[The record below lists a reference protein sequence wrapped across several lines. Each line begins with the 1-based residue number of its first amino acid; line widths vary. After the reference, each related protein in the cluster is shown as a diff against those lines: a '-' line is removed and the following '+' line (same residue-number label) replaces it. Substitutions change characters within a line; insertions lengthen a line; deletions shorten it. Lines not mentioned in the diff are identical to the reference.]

1 MKGMEK
7 SGEGS
12 EGDSDVS
19 DAIAAQVLTQLDLG
33 ILVRNGIDFYSIW
46 E

>member
-12 EGDSDVS
+12 EGDSDIS
-19 DAIAAQVLTQLDLG
+19 DAIAAQVL
-33 ILVRNGIDFYSIW
+33 YSFLFSIGFW
-46 E
+46 NIGEKWY

>member
-1 MKGMEK
+1 MRGLER

-19 DAIAAQVLTQLDLG
+19 DAIAAQVLANFRFSFF
-33 ILVRNGIDFYSIW
+33 I
-46 E
+46 

>member
-19 DAIAAQVLTQLDLG
+19 DAIAAQVLQLDLG
-33 ILVRNGIDFYSIW
+33 ILVRNDIDFYSIW

>member
-1 MKGMEK
+1 VKGMEK

-19 DAIAAQVLTQLDLG
+19 DAIAAQVHKLIFIG
-33 ILVRNGIDFYSIW
+33 YRNIGEEWY
-46 E
+46 